1 MTLRTPLVMV
11 NGQIQ
16 QLQAGD
22 SMNLPSGI
30 AYTADSTFLA
40 GQVGYPSASGHLN
53 LAKANTVGTS
63 KNCSLATAGIASA
76 ASGIFQNSGVL
87 RLTTT
92 QWDAVAGTTGGLIFN
107 TEYYLS
113 DATAGMLTGVCPS
126 TAGSYV
132 IPIGIAISTTDL
144 QLYDSPFAILL

>member
-30 AYTADSTFLA
+30 AYTADATFLA

-53 LAKANTVGTS
+53 LAKANGASTI
-63 KNCSLATAGIASA
+63 KNCAIATAGIASA
-76 ASGIFQNSGVL
+76 ASGVFQNSGVL
-87 RLTTT
+87 RLSTA
-92 QWDAVAGTTGGLIFN
+92 QWDAVAGTTGGLVFN

-113 DATAGMLTGVCPS
+113 DATAGMITGTCPS
-126 TAGSYV
+126 AGGSYV
-132 IPIGIAISTTDL
+132 LPIGIAISTTDL
-144 QLYDSPFAILL
+144 QIYDSPFAILL